1 MIDIWSIKGVREY
14 FPLESDDFHGE
25 MSHLET
31 LENKKIFLYN
41 LSRFPVAHLFPFS
54 GFLPIFFKLLCIHIF
69 FNYKKFQKAKHE
81 FARHQKLFIQYLHC
95 VCVYLQ
101 AVALC

>member
-54 GFLPIFFKLLCIHIF
+54 GFLPILNLEGCKFFRDEAHVLCLIF
-69 FNYKKFQKAKHE
+69 LPLGHST
-81 FARHQKLFIQYLHC
+81 
-95 VCVYLQ
+95 VPGP
-101 AVALC
+101 